1 MLTNEISLSIES
13 TKINNLRKFKGQ
25 RMKNIV
31 ISALLVVF
39 MIGCGGNNPKKP
51 TVKVNPKTAIKIQT
65 IIPFQ
70 KGVPIAANIK
80 NECKLQA
87 QLSDF
92 ITAYSVGEGVGVIQ
106 KKKVSKRSKG
116 KNLVVTIT
124 NAISSGNAF
133 IGHRK
138 YTSIKGTLYNN
149 GKKKGS
155 FTAARLSGGGAFG
168 GWKGSCSVL
177 GRTIKI
183 LGSDVSKWLKKPVN
197 GAHLGDNV

>member
-1 MLTNEISLSIES
+1 MLANEISLSIES

-39 MIGCGGNNPKKP
+39 MVGCGASGPKKA
-51 TVKVNPKTAIKIQT
+51 TMKVDAKTAIKIHKV
-65 IIPFQ
+65 IPFQ
-70 KGVPIAANIK
+70 KGIPIAANIK
-80 NECKLQA
+80 NECKLQG

-106 KKKVSKRSKG
+106 KRKVSKRSKG
-116 KNLVVTIT
+116 KTLIVKIT
-124 NAISSGNAF
+124 NAVSSGNAF

-138 YTSIKGTLYNN
+138 FTSIKGTLYNN

-155 FTAARLSGGGAFG
+155 FTAARISGGGAFG
-168 GWKGSCSVL
+168 GFKGSCDVL
-177 GRTIKI
+177 GRTVKI

-197 GAHLGDNV
+197 GAHLGDSV

>member
-1 MLTNEISLSIES
+1 
-13 TKINNLRKFKGQ
+13 
-25 RMKNIV
+25 MKNIV

-39 MIGCGGNNPKKP
+39 MIGCGASEPKKA
-51 TVKVNPKTAIKIQT
+51 TMKVNAKTAIKVQK

-70 KGVPIAANIK
+70 KGVPIKAAIK
-80 NECKLQA
+80 NECKLQG

-92 ITAYSVGEGVGVIQ
+92 ITAYAVGDGIGVIQ
-106 KKKVSKRSKG
+106 KKRVSKRSKG

-124 NAISSGNAF
+124 NAVSSGNAF

-168 GWKGSCSVL
+168 GFKGSCDVL
-177 GRTIKI
+177 GRTVKI

-197 GAHLGDNV
+197 GAHLGDSV